1 MVSTNEFKTGMT
13 IEIDGNI
20 FQIME
25 FLHVKPGKGSAFVR
39 TKLRNLRT
47 GGVIDQTFNS
57 GVKVKKA
64 HVEKVTMQFLYS
76 TGDEY
81 IFMNNATYE
90 QVEIPTKL
98 IEYEKNFIVDG
109 AEVTTMVYGTEV
121 IGVDLPD
128 KVVLEVTESE
138 PAVKGNTAQNAT
150 KTAVLETGYEVQ
162 VPLFIKEGEKLIIS
176 TKDGKY
182 VSRA

>member
-13 IEIDGNI
+13 IEMDGNL
-20 FQIME
+20 FSIME

-47 GGVIDQTFNS
+47 GGVIEHTFNS

-64 HVEKVTMQFLYS
+64 HVEKSTMQYLYGA
-76 TGDEY
+76 GDSY
-81 IFMNNATYE
+81 VFMNNETYE
-90 QVEIPTKL
+90 QIEIPETNL
-98 IEYEKNFIVDG
+98 TYEKNFLVEGMNVIVI
-109 AEVTTMVYGTEV
+109 MYGQEV
-121 IGVDLPD
+121 IGVELPD
-128 KVVLEVTESE
+128 KVILEVVKSE
-138 PAVKGNTAQNAT
+138 PAVKGNTTQNAT
-150 KTAVLETGYEVQ
+150 KSAELESGYEVQ

>member
-13 IEIDGNI
+13 IEMDNNL
-20 FQIME
+20 FSIME

-47 GGVIDQTFNS
+47 GGVIEHTFNS

-64 HVEKVTMQFLYS
+64 HVEKFTMQYLYN
-76 TGDEY
+76 TGDAFV
-81 IFMNNATYE
+81 FMNNETYD
-90 QVEIPTKL
+90 QIEIPATNVT
-98 IEYEKNFIVDG
+98 YEKNFLVESMNVIVI
-109 AEVTTMVYGTEV
+109 MYGQEV
-121 IGVDLPD
+121 IGIELPD
-128 KVVLEVTESE
+128 KVTLEVVKSE
-138 PAVKGNTAQNAT
+138 PAVKGNTSQNAT
-150 KTAVLETGYEVQ
+150 KAATLESGYEVQ